1 MAKQPIKIDWE
12 TVLPEMRDNGPPL
25 EVEVVAMVASEGSD
39 VANLADHALL
49 ESIQRLKKHL
59 SSEIRSRL
67 SDGGAKLKALL
78 YQMDAERNRRD
89 RVRDPEDTGSCD
101 TTTQSKNMEYPVK
114 NHSENPIQSKFASKF
129 IEKLEGKADAA
140 FDEDLNVINQC
151 KANGY
156 GENGLHKNE
165 RGHRFIITSQ
175 KTKHSSKQTP
185 FKCVGRFKL
194 RSFSDEHEDPCS
206 SHRPKENY
214 YNYKRRRM
222 SAPDTK
228 IRNSVS
234 TSLEK
239 VNKVVLL
246 DEEEI
251 HSVQTSED
259 GSDKW
264 KMAIV
269 YYPSRE
275 DPESVQLSYTDIACL
290 EPKSYL
296 TSSIMNFYI
305 RYLQMS
311 LSLVDRPKERYH
323 FFNTYFYKKLEEA
336 ISPKANKEFEKLR
349 RWWKGVNIFQKSY
362 IFIPVHRDMHWS
374 LVIICIPAKEDESGP
389 IVLHLD
395 SLGIHSS
402 HLIFEV
408 IDRYLKEEWSYMNQN
423 SPPQD
428 LPFTDKIWKNFSC
441 RIDYKTITVPQQKN
455 EYDCGL
461 FVLYFMKK
469 IIEDTPERFRRKYLS
484 MFGSKWFKSEEASGL
499 RKQIQGLVLEVF
511 GSAMTENDKAESP
524 CCHESPED
532 DCLQ

>member
-362 IFIPVHRDMHWS
+362 IFIPVHRD
-374 LVIICIPAKEDESGP
+374 D
-389 IVLHLD
+389 
-395 SLGIHSS
+395 
-402 HLIFEV
+402 
-408 IDRYLKEEWSYMNQN
+408 
-423 SPPQD
+423 
-428 LPFTDKIWKNFSC
+428 
-441 RIDYKTITVPQQKN
+441 
-455 EYDCGL
+455 
-461 FVLYFMKK
+461 
-469 IIEDTPERFRRKYLS
+469 
-484 MFGSKWFKSEEASGL
+484 
-499 RKQIQGLVLEVF
+499 
-511 GSAMTENDKAESP
+511 
-524 CCHESPED
+524 
-532 DCLQ
+532 